1 LVEHAMTRWLI
12 AYGVTAAVFLV
23 LDLIWLSSVGPAVY
37 RPALKELFA
46 DRVHLAPAMVFY
58 LIYIA
63 GVMVLAVHPGMRAQ
77 SVLTAAMLGA
87 TLGLVAY
94 AAYDLTNMATLKAW
108 PLRIAVMDI
117 AWGTLLSAVAA
128 GLGCFAALKFGPL
141 G

>member
-1 LVEHAMTRWLI
+1 
-12 AYGVTAAVFLV
+12 
-23 LDLIWLSSVGPAVY
+23 
-37 RPALKELFA
+37 
-46 DRVHLAPAMVFY
+46 
-58 LIYIA
+58 
-63 GVMVLAVHPGMRAQ
+63 MRTQ

-94 AAYDLTNMATLKAW
+94 ATYDLTNMATLKAW

-128 GLGCFAALKFGPL
+128 GLGCFAAQKFGPL